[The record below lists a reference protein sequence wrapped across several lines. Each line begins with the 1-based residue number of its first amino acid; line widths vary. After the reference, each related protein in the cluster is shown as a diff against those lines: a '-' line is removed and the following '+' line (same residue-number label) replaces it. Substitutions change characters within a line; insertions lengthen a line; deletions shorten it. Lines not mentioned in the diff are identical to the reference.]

1 MCTLCILRSGK
12 INPEQT
18 HFMLNISFRENYTP
32 ELSVDLWPAFV
43 ALASTNNVVIEQVWT
58 WLRKTTGVN
67 IENRLVEGV
76 RRGLFNPMN
85 VTHM

>member
-1 MCTLCILRSGK
+1 
-12 INPEQT
+12 
-18 HFMLNISFRENYTP
+18 MLNISFRENYTP

>member
-1 MCTLCILRSGK
+1 
-12 INPEQT
+12 
-18 HFMLNISFRENYTP
+18 MLNISVRENYTP